1 MKSRQALKH
10 VSSVTTTMGPCNA
23 FTVRVAGPDGERLV
37 DRVVRDSFS
46 RTLVGHVA
54 RRRGGARWD
63 ARGERGGEQHERQ
76 ARQEWNGHH
85 EAHA

>member
-1 MKSRQALKH
+1 
-10 VSSVTTTMGPCNA
+10 
-23 FTVRVAGPDGERLV
+23 
-37 DRVVRDSFS
+37 VRDSFS

-54 RRRGGARWD
+54 RRRGGARGD

-76 ARQEWNGHH
+76 ARQEWNGHR